1 VTRRRRQL
9 IIAIAIPA
17 ALALAVVS
25 IALILQSHWLYNH
38 VRTWLVTKVETA
50 TGGRVEIGAFR
61 LDWKLLRAEVD
72 DFTLHGTEPPGKP
85 PLFHAAYVAVGL
97 KIVSLFRRDV
107 DIQYLDVAAPQ
118 VNLIVGP
125 DGRTNF
131 PQPKTHSSG
140 KQDAS
145 ETILKLAINRFT
157 LWNGE
162 FEINSQ
168 QKAPFE
174 LRGQNLNANLLYE
187 LPPRRAPNS
196 APPDP
201 RNSSDASSDARTT
214 FPRYHGNISIQP
226 LELQFKGVNR
236 TPVAID
242 ASLSFEKN
250 RIGIA
255 AAHLAANGLDIQ
267 LSGALQDFTAPHVAV
282 DYVIHATMQS
292 IVRIFRTQL
301 MDRGDMI
308 VAGNAQWAG
317 SDLSATGN
325 LHAYNL
331 NYKTG
336 DVRLQN
342 LRADGALA
350 VNSKGASLT
359 AMRYS
364 GAVNEQ
370 AVEGR
375 VETAVLTPTRDRRPF
390 DLARN
395 HLDLSGVAVASVGGV
410 FHGDAHAIDF
420 DQYTVTGNYS
430 GLDIKRVAAI
440 YTPYPLPWDGLV
452 SGTANLEGSF
462 KRAEDLTIAT
472 NATIVPTAGSQQLC
486 GAGAIACP
494 PAAAPPLP
502 GAGSPPVNGH
512 ITASYNARADLL
524 DLGHSTISLPNSRA
538 EFSGVLGRT
547 LTVHLETTDLGD
559 ILPALGS
566 SAASIPVKLQNGS
579 AVFDGTVN
587 GPIDAPQ
594 ATGHLNATNVLYNA
608 DLVDSVSAEVDVSP
622 NSLCVQNGAV
632 THAAMQAQFQATVAM
647 RDWKIESAAFVS
659 GSAAIHN
666 SKAANLV
673 ALLKPGV
680 ARVEGTVNATFQVS
694 GTIGDPHAIAD
705 IAVAQGS
712 FNGEPF
718 DRVAAHLGY
727 TVRTIDL
734 TGGQVNAGG
743 KQVTV
748 TASFDHAPDHFDA
761 GRLKFQL
768 ASNAMPLQQIH
779 TLQAQRPGAAGTLQI
794 EADGAVDLAP
804 PSGAHPGDREGYRIE
819 DFHATVAA
827 LDLRLNGQ
835 QFGNA
840 HLTANSQNGGLHA
853 HLDSN
858 FANSVIQGE
867 GQWQLTGD
875 YPGSAVVNF
884 SRLDFNQL
892 HDWITPNAPSA
903 ASFTGSAEGE
913 LHVDGSALKPETL
926 KAELRIPK
934 FQISPLEQIGTAAPI
949 TLANSGDIVA
959 RLANSV
965 ITVESAHFTGRS
977 TDLSLTGRI
986 TLREKNPLD
995 LRVNGH
1001 IDLAELHDINRDF
1014 VASGVVTADASVRG
1028 DLASPQINGRMQFEK
1043 ATFNIS
1049 DFPNGISNATG
1060 VIAFSGDRATIQS
1073 LTGETGGGKVE
1084 LSGFAT
1090 YSEGHA
1096 VFRVHAAARQV
1107 RVRKPEGVS
1116 TVANAEL
1123 NFTGSTTHSM
1133 LSGTITVLRAA
1144 FNPDSDFSS
1153 LLAQSAEP
1161 VRTPAAQTGLLGG
1174 LNFDVQ
1180 ISTSPDIEVQSTL
1193 TQDVQIDANLHL
1205 RGSASN
1211 PALLGRVNI
1220 TQGRVLFLGTK
1231 YTIDGGSIAFYN
1243 PVKIAPVLDIDLQTK
1258 AQGIDITLTI
1268 SGPADHLTLIPSSDP
1283 PFTYNE
1289 IISLLATGRS
1299 PSSDPALLSAQST
1312 SPAAYQQSGPSSLL
1326 GSAISTP
1333 VSGRLQRF
1341 FGVSSLRIDPT
1352 IPGVDA
1358 NPQARLTLEQQ
1369 VSPNVTFTYITNVTT
1384 SNPQIIQVEWA
1395 IGKKW
1400 SAVALREENGMTGL
1414 DIFFK
1419 KRF

>member
-1 VTRRRRQL
+1 VTRRKRWL
-9 IIAIAIPA
+9 IVAVTIPA
-17 ALALAVVS
+17 LLTLTLVSVALL
-25 IALILQSHWLYNH
+25 LQSHWLYNH

-97 KIVSLFRRDV
+97 KVVSLFRRDV

-118 VNLIVGP
+118 INLIVSP

-131 PQPKTHSSG
+131 PQPKIPATG
-140 KQDAS
+140 NRDAS
-145 ETILKLAINRFT
+145 ETIFKLAINRFT

-162 FEINSQ
+162 FEVNSQ

-187 LPPRRAPNS
+187 VPPRGSVPGS
-196 APPDP
+196 VPGSLAPP
-201 RNSSDASSDARTT
+201 ALTT
-214 FPRYHGNISIQP
+214 FPRYHGNVSIQP

-255 AAHLAANGLDIQ
+255 AAHLSTRGLDIQ
-267 LSGALQDFTAPHVAV
+267 LSGALEDLTAPRVAV
-282 DYVIHATMQS
+282 DYVVHATMQS

-308 VAGNAQWAG
+308 VAGNAHWAG
-317 SDLSATGN
+317 SDLSANGN

-359 AMRYS
+359 SMRYS

-370 AVEGR
+370 AVAGR
-375 VETAVLTPTRDRRPF
+375 VEAAVLTPTRDRRPF

-395 HLDLSGVAVASVGGV
+395 LLELHGVTVSSVGGV
-410 FHGDAHAIDF
+410 FYGDAHVIDF

-430 GLDIKRVAAI
+430 GLDIRRVAAI
-440 YTPYPLPWDGLV
+440 YTPQPMPWDGLV

-472 NATIVPTAGSQQLC
+472 NATIVPTAGSPQLC

-502 GAGSPPVNGH
+502 GAGSPPLNGQ
-512 ITASYNARADLL
+512 IAASYNARADLL

-538 EFSGVLGRT
+538 DFSGVLGRT

-566 SAASIPVKLQNGS
+566 SAASLPVKLQNGS

-594 ATGHLNATNVLYNA
+594 AVGHLNATKVLYNA
-608 DLVDSVSAEVDVSP
+608 DLIDSVSAEVDVSP
-622 NSLCVQNGAV
+622 NNLQVQNGAV
-632 THAAMQAQFQATVAM
+632 THGAMHAQFQAAAAM
-647 RDWKIESAAFVS
+647 RDWKLESSASVS
-659 GSAAIHN
+659 GSGAIHN
-666 SKAANLV
+666 AKAADLV
-673 ALLKPGV
+673 ALLKPGA
-680 ARVEGTVNATFQVS
+680 ARIEGTVNATAQVS
-694 GTIGDPHAIAD
+694 GTIGDPQATAD
-705 IAVAQGS
+705 ITVAQGS

-727 TVRTIDL
+727 TARTIDL
-734 TGGQVNAGG
+734 TGGQVNAGA
-743 KQVTV
+743 KQVTL

-761 GRLKFQL
+761 GRLQFQL
-768 ASNAMPLQQIH
+768 TTSAMPLTQIH
-779 TLQAQRPGAAGTLQI
+779 TLQAQRPGAEGTLQVQ
-794 EADGAVDLAP
+794 ANGAVDLAP
-804 PSGAHPGDREGYRIE
+804 PSGGREGYRIE
-819 DFHATVAA
+819 DLHATVAA

-835 QFGNA
+835 PFGNA
-840 HLTANSQNGGLHA
+840 HLTANSQSGGLHA

-858 FANSVIQGE
+858 FANSVIQGD

-875 YPGSAVVNF
+875 YPGSAVVTF
-884 SRLDFNQL
+884 SQLDFNQL
-892 HDWITPNAPSA
+892 HDWISPNAPS

-913 LHVDGSALKPETL
+913 LHVEGSALKPETL

-934 FQISPLEQIGTAAPI
+934 FSISPLEQIGTAAPI
-949 TLANSGDIVA
+949 TLANSGPIVA

-965 ITVESAHFTGRS
+965 IAVESAHFTGRS

-1014 VASGVVTADASVRG
+1014 IASGVVTADGSVRG
-1028 DLASPQINGRMQFEK
+1028 DLGSPQINGRMQFED
-1043 ATFNIS
+1043 AAFNIA

-1060 VIAFSGDRATIQS
+1060 VIAFSGDRATIQN

-1090 YSEGHA
+1090 YSDGHA

-1133 LSGTITVLRAA
+1133 LSGSITVLRAA

-1180 ISTSPDIEVQSTL
+1180 ISTSPDVQVQSSL

-1243 PVKIAPVLDIDLQTK
+1243 PVKIAPVLDIDLETK

-1289 IISLLATGRS
+1289 IISLLATGRP

-1341 FGVSSLRIDPT
+1341 FGVSSLKIDPT
-1352 IPGVDA
+1352 IPGIDA

-1369 VSPNVTFTYITNVTT
+1369 VTPNVTFTYITNVTT

-1395 IGKKW
+1395 ISKKW

-1414 DIFFK
+1414 DFFFK

>member
-1 VTRRRRQL
+1 VTPRRRRL
-9 IIAIAIPA
+9 IIAIVIPA
-17 ALALAVVS
+17 VLTLALGSAVY
-25 IALILQSHWLYNH
+25 ILQSPWLYNH
-38 VRTWLVTKVETA
+38 VRTWIITKVETA

-61 LDWKLLRAEVD
+61 FDWKLLRAEVD
-72 DFTLHGTEPPGKP
+72 DFTLHGTEPAGKP

-118 VNLIVGP
+118 IGLIVSP

-131 PQPKTHSSG
+131 PHPKIPASG
-140 KQDAS
+140 NQDAS
-145 ETILKLAINRFT
+145 ETIFKLAINRFT

-162 FEINSQ
+162 FDINSQ

-187 LPPRRAPNS
+187 LPPRGSVPNNAATPAPG
-196 APPDP
+196 D
-201 RNSSDASSDARTT
+201 SSDAHTT
-214 FPRYHGNISIQP
+214 YPRYHGNISIQP
-226 LELQFKGVNR
+226 LELQFQGVAR

-255 AAHLAANGLDIQ
+255 AAHLTTRDVDIQ
-267 LSGALQDFTAPHVAV
+267 LSGALQDFTAPRLAV
-282 DYVIHATMQS
+282 DYIVHATMQS
-292 IVRIFRTQL
+292 IVRILRTQL

-308 VAGNAQWAG
+308 VSGNAQWTG
-317 SDLSATGN
+317 SDLFTTGK

-331 NYKTG
+331 SYKTG

-342 LRADGALA
+342 LRADGAVT
-350 VNSKGASLT
+350 VNSKSATLT
-359 AMRYS
+359 GLRFS

-370 AVEGR
+370 AVAGR
-375 VETAVLTPTRDRRPF
+375 VETAVLTPTRERGRKVVIG
-390 DLARN
+390 RN
-395 HLDLSGVAVASVGGV
+395 LLDLHGIELASVGGV

-420 DQYTVTGNYS
+420 DRYSVTGTYA
-430 GLDIKRVAAI
+430 GLDIRRVAAI
-440 YTPYPLPWDGLV
+440 YTPQPLPWDGLV
-452 SGTANLEGSF
+452 SGTANLDGSF
-462 KRAEDLTIAT
+462 NHSEDLIIAT
-472 NATIVPTAGSQQLC
+472 NATIAAC
-486 GAGAIACP
+486 GAGASACQ
-494 PAAAPPLP
+494 PAAIASPPL
-502 GAGSPPVNGH
+502 NGQ
-512 ITASYNARADLL
+512 ITATYNARADLL

-538 EFSGVLGRT
+538 AFSGVLGRT

-566 SAASIPVKLQNGS
+566 SAASLPVKLQKGS
-579 AVFDGTVN
+579 AVFDGTIK
-587 GPIDAPQ
+587 GPLDVPHAS
-594 ATGHLNATNVLYNA
+594 GHLDAANILYNA
-608 DLVDSVSAEVDVSP
+608 DLIDSVSAEVDVSP
-622 NSLCVQNGAV
+622 NNLEILNGAV
-632 THAAMQAQFQATVAM
+632 THGPMQAQFQATADM
-647 RDWKIESAAFVS
+647 RDWQIKSTASVS
-659 GSAAIHN
+659 GSIAIHN
-666 SKAANLV
+666 SKAADLV

-680 ARVEGTVNATFQVS
+680 AQIQGTVNATAQVS
-694 GTIGDPHAIAD
+694 GTIGDPHAAAD
-705 IAVAQGS
+705 ITVAQGS

-718 DRVAAHLGY
+718 DRVAAHLAY
-727 TVRTIDL
+727 TARTIDL
-734 TGGQVNAGG
+734 TGGQVNAGS
-743 KQVTV
+743 KQATL

-761 GRLKFQL
+761 GRLQFRL
-768 ASNAMPLQQIH
+768 ATNAMPLQQIH
-779 TLQAQRPGAAGTLQI
+779 ELQAQRPGAAGTLQV
-794 EADGAVDLAP
+794 EANGAVDLAP
-804 PSGAHPGDREGYRIE
+804 PTAADHAERQGYRIE
-819 DFHATVAA
+819 DLHATVAA
-827 LDLRLNGQ
+827 LDLHLNGQ
-835 QFGNA
+835 PFGNA
-840 HLTANSQNGGLHA
+840 HLTANTQNGGLHA

-858 FANSVIQGE
+858 FANSVIQGD

-875 YPGSAVVNF
+875 YPGSADLNF
-884 SRLDFNQL
+884 SKLDFNQL
-892 HDWITPNAPSA
+892 HDWISPTAPA
-903 ASFTGSAEGE
+903 PASFTGSAEGE
-913 LHVDGSALKPETL
+913 LHVEGSALKPETL
-926 KAELRIPK
+926 EAELRIPK
-934 FQISPLEQIGTAAPI
+934 FTISPVEQIGTAAPI
-949 TLANSGDIVA
+949 TLANSGPIVA

-965 ITVESAHFTGRS
+965 VSVESAHFTGRS
-977 TDLSLTGRI
+977 TDLSLTGKI

-1014 VASGVVTADASVRG
+1014 IASGVVTADASVRG
-1028 DLASPQINGRMQFEK
+1028 DLGSPQVNGRMQFEN
-1043 ATFNIS
+1043 ASFNIA
-1049 DFPNGISNATG
+1049 DFPNGVSNATG

-1073 LTGETGGGKVE
+1073 LTGETGGGTVS

-1090 YSEGHA
+1090 YSDGQA
-1096 VFRVHAAARQV
+1096 VFRVHSSARQV
-1107 RVRKPEGVS
+1107 RVRKPAGVS

-1123 NFTGSTTHSM
+1123 NFTGTTTHSM

-1180 ISTSPDIEVQSTL
+1180 INTSPDIQVQSSL
-1193 TQDVQIDANLHL
+1193 TQDVQIDANLRL

-1243 PVKIAPVLDIDLQTK
+1243 PVKIAPVLDIDLNTK

-1283 PFTYNE
+1283 PFTYEE
-1289 IISLLATGRS
+1289 IISLLATGRT

-1312 SPAAYQQSGPSSLL
+1312 SPSAYQQSGPNSLL
-1326 GSAISTP
+1326 GSALATP
-1333 VSGRLQRF
+1333 VTGRLQRF

-1352 IPGVDA
+1352 IPGIDA

-1369 VSPNVTFTYITNVTT
+1369 VTPDVTFTYITNVTT
-1384 SNPQIIQVEWA
+1384 SNPEIIQVEWA
-1395 IGKKW
+1395 ISKKW

>member
-1 VTRRRRQL
+1 MLQLAEAARSHPVTRRRRRL
-9 IIAIAIPA
+9 IIAITIPA
-17 ALALAVVS
+17 MLALVLTSAVF
-25 IALILQSHWLYNH
+25 LLQSHWLYNH
-38 VRTWLVTKVETA
+38 VRTWIITKVETA

-72 DFTLHGTEPPGKP
+72 DFTLHGTEPAGKP
-85 PLFHAAYVAVGL
+85 PLFHATYVAVGL

-118 VNLIVGP
+118 VNLIVSP
-125 DGRTNF
+125 DGRTNL
-131 PQPKTHSSG
+131 PQPKIPASG

-145 ETILKLAINRFT
+145 ETIFKLAINRFT

-162 FEINSQ
+162 FAANSQ

-174 LRGQNLNANLLYE
+174 LHGQNLNANLLYE
-187 LPPRRAPNS
+187 APPHPAPNA
-196 APPDP
+196 APPDH
-201 RNSSDASSDARTT
+201 TT

-226 LELQFKGVNR
+226 LELQFQGVAR

-242 ASLSFEKN
+242 ASLSFERN

-255 AAHLAANGLDIQ
+255 AAHLSTGDVDIQ
-267 LSGALQDFTAPHVAV
+267 ISGALQDLTAPRLAV
-282 DYVIHATMQS
+282 DYVVHATMGS
-292 IVRIFRTQL
+292 IRRILRTQL

-308 VAGNAQWAG
+308 VSGNAQWAG

-342 LRADGALA
+342 LRADGAVA
-350 VNSKGASLT
+350 VNTKSATITS
-359 AMRYS
+359 MRYS

-370 AVEGR
+370 AVAGR
-375 VETAVLTPTRDRRPF
+375 VAAAVLTWNRDPRPAGRELPLHGNLL
-390 DLARN
+390 DVHGVELA
-395 HLDLSGVAVASVGGV
+395 SIGGV
-410 FHGDAHAIDF
+410 FHGDANAIDF
-420 DQYTVTGNYS
+420 DRYTVTGNYS
-430 GLDIKRVAAI
+430 GLDIRRVAAI
-440 YTPYPLPWDGLV
+440 YTPQPLPWDGMV
-452 SGTANLEGSF
+452 SGATNLEGSF
-462 KRAEDLTIAT
+462 KHSEDLIIAT
-472 NATIVPTAGSQQLC
+472 NATIVPCGVGATACQP
-486 GAGAIACP
+486 AGT
-494 PAAAPPLP
+494 PAQI
-502 GAGSPPVNGH
+502 SPPVNGQ
-512 ITASYNARADLL
+512 IAASYNAGAGLL

-538 EFSGVLGRT
+538 DFSGVLGRT
-547 LTVHLETTDLGD
+547 LTVHLQTTDLSD
-559 ILPALGS
+559 ILPAFGP
-566 SAASIPVKLQNGS
+566 SAASLPVKLQNGS

-594 ATGHLNATNVLYNA
+594 EIGHLKAANVLYNA
-608 DLVDSVSAEVDVSP
+608 DLIDAVSADVDVSP
-622 NSLCVQNGAV
+622 DNLQVQNGAV
-632 THAAMQAQFQATVAM
+632 THGPMSAQFQATVAM
-647 RDWKIESAAFVS
+647 RDWSIESSASVT

-666 SKAANLV
+666 SKAADLI
-673 ALLKPGV
+673 ALLKPGA
-680 ARVEGTVNATFQVS
+680 ARVEGTVNATAQVS
-694 GTIGDPHAIAD
+694 GTIGDPHASAD
-705 IAVAQGS
+705 ITIAQGS

-718 DRVAAHLGY
+718 DRVAAHLAY
-727 TVRTIDL
+727 TARTIDL
-734 TGGQVNAGG
+734 TGGQVNAAG
-743 KQVTV
+743 KQVTL

-761 GRLKFQL
+761 GRLQFQL
-768 ASNAMPLQQIH
+768 ATNAMPLQQIH
-779 TLQAQRPGAAGTLQI
+779 ELQAQRPGATGTLQI
-794 EADGAVDLAP
+794 QANGAVDLAP
-804 PSGAHPGDREGYRIE
+804 PSAGREGYRIE
-819 DFHATVAA
+819 DLHATIAA

-835 QFGNA
+835 PFGNA
-840 HLTANSQNGGLHA
+840 HLTANSLNGGLHA

-858 FANSVIQGE
+858 FANSNIQGD

-875 YPGSAVVNF
+875 YPGSAVINF
-884 SRLDFNQL
+884 SQLDFNQV
-892 HDWITPNAPSA
+892 HDWISSNAPST

-926 KAELRIPK
+926 KAELSIPK
-934 FQISPLEQIGTAAPI
+934 FSISPIPQLGTAAPI
-949 TLANSGDIVA
+949 TLANSGPIVA

-1001 IDLAELHDINRDF
+1001 VDLAELHDINRDF
-1014 VASGVVTADASVRG
+1014 IASGLVSADASVRG
-1028 DLASPQINGRMQFEK
+1028 DIGSPQINGRLQFEN
-1043 ATFNIS
+1043 AAFNIA

-1060 VIAFSGDRATIQS
+1060 VIAFSGDRATIQN

-1090 YSEGHA
+1090 YSDGQA
-1096 VFRVHAAARQV
+1096 VFRVHASARQV

-1133 LSGTITVLRAA
+1133 LSGNITVLRAA

-1180 ISTSPDIEVQSTL
+1180 ISTSPDIQVQSSM
-1193 TQDVQIDANLHL
+1193 TQDVQIDANLRL

-1243 PVKIAPVLDIDLQTK
+1243 PVKIAPVLDIDLNTK

-1289 IISLLATGRS
+1289 IISLLATGRP

-1312 SPAAYQQSGPSSLL
+1312 TPSAYQQSGPTSLL
-1326 GSAISTP
+1326 GSALATP
-1333 VSGRLQRF
+1333 VTGRLQRF
-1341 FGVSSLRIDPT
+1341 FGVSSLKIDPT
-1352 IPGVDA
+1352 IPGIDA

-1369 VSPNVTFTYITNVTT
+1369 VTPNVTFTYITNVTT

-1395 IGKKW
+1395 ISKKW

>member
-1 VTRRRRQL
+1 LTRTTRKRL
-9 IIAIAIPA
+9 IIAVTIPA
-17 ALALAVVS
+17 ALILTLVSVV
-25 IALILQSHWLYNH
+25 LLLQSHWLYNH
-38 VRTWLVTKVETA
+38 VRTWLITKVETA

-85 PLFHAAYVAVGL
+85 PLFHATSVAVGL
-97 KIVSLFRRDV
+97 KIVSLFRRDI

-118 VNLIVGP
+118 IDLIVGP
-125 DGRTNF
+125 DGRTNV
-131 PQPKTHSSG
+131 PQPKIPSSG

-162 FEINSQ
+162 FEVNSQ
-168 QKAPFE
+168 QKSPFE
-174 LRGQNLNANLLYE
+174 LHGQNLNANLLYE
-187 LPPRRAPNS
+187 APPRRPPDSS

-201 RNSSDASSDARTT
+201 TT
-214 FPRYHGNISIQP
+214 YPRYHGNISIQP
-226 LELQFKGVNR
+226 LELQFQGVAR

-255 AAHLAANGLDIQ
+255 AAHLSTNGVDIQ
-267 LSGALQDFTAPHVAV
+267 LSGALQDLTAPRLAV
-282 DYVIHATMQS
+282 KYVVHATMAS
-292 IVRIFRTQL
+292 VVRILRTQL

-308 VAGNAQWAG
+308 VTGNAQLSG
-317 SDLSATGN
+317 SDFSSTGN

-342 LRADGALA
+342 LRLDGAVA
-350 VNSKGASLT
+350 VNLKT
-359 AMRYS
+359 ATLAALRFS

-370 AVEGR
+370 AVAGR
-375 VETAVLTPTRDRRPF
+375 AETAMLTWNREPRSVGRQLPLHGNLLDVHGIE
-390 DLARN
+390 LA
-395 HLDLSGVAVASVGGV
+395 SIGGV

-420 DQYTVTGNYS
+420 DRYTVAGNYA
-430 GLDIKRVAAI
+430 GLEIKRVAAI
-440 YTPYPLPWDGLV
+440 YTPQPLPWDGLV
-452 SGTANLEGSF
+452 SGSANLEGSF
-462 KRAEDLTIAT
+462 VRSEDLIIAT
-472 NATIVPTAGSQQLC
+472 NATIVPCGAGAYACQPVLC
-486 GAGAIACP
+486 GAGALACP

-502 GAGSPPVNGH
+502 GQSPPVNGQ
-512 ITASYNARADLL
+512 ITASYNARAGLL
-524 DLGHSTISLPNSRA
+524 DLGRSTISLPNSRA
-538 EFSGVLGRT
+538 DFSGVLGRR

-559 ILPALGS
+559 LLPALGS
-566 SAASIPVKLQNGS
+566 SAASLPVKLQKGS

-587 GPIDAPQ
+587 GHIDAPH
-594 ATGHLNATNVLYNA
+594 ASGHLNAANVLYNA
-608 DLVDSVSAEVDVSP
+608 DLIDSVSADVDVSP
-622 NSLCVQNGAV
+622 DNLQIQNGAIA
-632 THAAMQAQFQATVAM
+632 HGPMRAQFQATAAM
-647 RDWKIESAAFVS
+647 RDWEIESSASVS

-666 SKAANLV
+666 SKAADLV
-673 ALLKPGV
+673 ALIKPGA
-680 ARVEGTVNATFQVS
+680 ARIEGTVNATAQVS
-694 GTIGDPHAIAD
+694 GTIGDPHAAAD
-705 IAVAQGS
+705 IAIAQGA

-718 DRVAAHLGY
+718 DRVAAHLAY
-727 TVRTIDL
+727 TARTIDL
-734 TGGQVNAGG
+734 TGGQVNAAG
-743 KQVTV
+743 KQVTL
-748 TASFDHAPDHFDA
+748 TASFDHAPGQFDA
-761 GRLKFQL
+761 GRLQFQL

-779 TLQAQRPGAAGTLQI
+779 TLQDRRPGATGTLQI
-794 EADGAVDLAP
+794 DATGAVDLAP
-804 PSGAHPGDREGYRIE
+804 PSTGHEGYRIE
-819 DFHATVAA
+819 DLHATVAA
-827 LDLRLNGQ
+827 LDLHLNGQ
-835 QFGNA
+835 PFGNA
-840 HLTANSQNGGLHA
+840 HLTANSQSGGLHA

-858 FANSVIQGE
+858 FANSAIEGD

-875 YPGSAVVNF
+875 YPGSAVINF
-884 SRLDFNQL
+884 SKLDFNQL
-892 HDWITPNAPSA
+892 HDWISPGAPST
-903 ASFTGSAEGE
+903 SFTGSAEGE
-913 LHVDGSALKPETL
+913 LHLDGSALKPETL

-934 FQISPLEQIGTAAPI
+934 FSISPVEQIGTAAPI
-949 TLANSGDIVA
+949 TLANSGPIVA

-965 ITVESAHFTGRS
+965 ISVESAHFTGRS
-977 TDLSLTGRI
+977 TDLSLTGKF

-1014 VASGVVTADASVRG
+1014 IASGVVAADASVRG
-1028 DLASPQINGRMQFEK
+1028 DLGSPQINGRLQFEN
-1043 ATFNIS
+1043 AAFNIA

-1060 VIAFSGDRATIQS
+1060 VIAFSGDRATIQNLS
-1073 LTGETGGGKVE
+1073 GETGGGKVE

-1090 YSEGHA
+1090 YSNGQA
-1096 VFRVHAAARQV
+1096 IFRVHASARQV

-1133 LSGTITVLRAA
+1133 LSGTLTVLRAA

-1180 ISTSPDIEVQSTL
+1180 INTSPDIQVQSSL
-1193 TQDVQIDANLHL
+1193 TQDVQIDANLRL

-1243 PVKIAPVLDIDLQTK
+1243 PLKIAPVLDIDLETK

-1268 SGPADHLTLIPSSDP
+1268 SGPSDHLTLIPSSDP

-1289 IISLLATGRS
+1289 IISLLATGRA

-1312 SPAAYQQSGPSSLL
+1312 APTAYQQSGPSSLL
-1326 GSAISTP
+1326 GSAIATP

-1341 FGVSSLRIDPT
+1341 FGVSSLKIDPT
-1352 IPGVDA
+1352 IPGIDA

-1369 VSPNVTFTYITNVTT
+1369 VTPDVTFTYITNVTT
-1384 SNPQIIQVEWA
+1384 SNPQIVQVEWA
-1395 IGKKW
+1395 LSKKW
-1400 SAVALREENGMTGL
+1400 SVVALREENGMTGL
-1414 DIFFK
+1414 DFFFK